1 MEILLQYLDDID
13 DLVGSIGLL
22 SERLR
27 LLALAIGALA
37 ANLLVAL
44 AAMWFALVHPPLALA
59 TGTML
64 FVTLL
69 YRSVTAPLQP
79 AVA

>member
-27 LLALAIGALA
+27 LLALALGALA

>member
-1 MEILLQYLDDID
+1 MERLLQYLDDID
-13 DLVGSIGLL
+13 DLMGLIGLL
-22 SERLR
+22 YERIR
-27 LLALAIGALA
+27 LLALALAALA

-69 YRSVTAPLQP
+69 YRSVTSPLQP
-79 AVA
+79 AAA